1 MKKVFVVS
9 LPEISY
15 SLAFTYRHEME
26 EWARDYRAFA
36 LKWEERVNDIFF
48 GKAKEEPIPIPEK
61 FQEIMDITAKKY
73 YVEKHD
79 LMRYCLSKTVTE
91 TAIPII

>member
-1 MKKVFVVS
+1 MRYIYLIS
-9 LPEISY
+9 IPEISY
-15 SLAFTYRHEME
+15 SLAFSYRHEME

-36 LKWEERVNDIFF
+36 LKWEERVDDIFF
-48 GKAKEEPIPIPEK
+48 GKVKAEPIPIPEQ

-79 LMRYCLSKTVTE
+79 LMRYCISKAVTE
-91 TAIPII
+91 TSVPII